1 MSTPTKTSGQTFRR
15 VLPNKNFMTPNVIE
29 YITVRDYEVELSSGN
44 GIGGTPIFGVTVVNR
59 VTLERCLDLD
69 NSFDNIKT
77 AKLYIN
83 ELGLDTSRL

>member
-1 MSTPTKTSGQTFRR
+1 MSTPTRTSGQTFRR

-59 VTLERCLDLD
+59 FTLEHCRDLCD
-69 NSFDNIKT
+69 TFDNIKS
-77 AKLYIN
+77 ARLYIN
-83 ELGLDTSRL
+83 ELGLDISRL